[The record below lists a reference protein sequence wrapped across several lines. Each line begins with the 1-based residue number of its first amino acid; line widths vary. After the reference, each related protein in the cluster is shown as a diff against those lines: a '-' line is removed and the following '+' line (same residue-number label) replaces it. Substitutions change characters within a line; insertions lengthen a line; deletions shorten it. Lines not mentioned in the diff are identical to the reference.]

1 MMDAPAT
8 RAAPPRL
15 FRVMAYYVILGGA
28 LLFLV
33 QAAPQVRQLLGTQG
47 LASLAASNP
56 FGEAGASVSDPLS
69 GNPAAGGSWS
79 ALLLAA
85 GCMLGALLIMIPVTW
100 IYMLT
105 RRHRGYEE
113 AVVHSMLILPVAV
126 TGIVMVVQYSLAI
139 AFSLAGI
146 VAAVRFRTTLE
157 DTKDAVYVFLA
168 IGVGVACGVQSLG
181 LALVLSLIFN
191 GVILALWATRFGNPY
206 AAAAAGGIGL
216 ADAQTGQA
224 SAASRRLVGDT
235 ALLDAAAPRDV
246 AEALDRAARFERHLA
261 GERSK
266 KKSKQSNTLVLVS
279 ARELG
284 GAQAAVE
291 AILEEAAAHW
301 KLAEVVHAQ
310 GGGWV
315 LEYLARI
322 APGTE
327 GLLAERLRQAA
338 GAITAVEMRSLK
350 GLKGR
355 A

>member
-1 MMDAPAT
+1 MKDAPAA
-8 RAAPPRL
+8 RPDPARL
-15 FRVMAYYVILGGA
+15 FRVLAYYAILGA
-28 LLFLV
+28 VLFLLV
-33 QAAPQVRQLLGTQG
+33 QAVPQVRQILGMQG

-56 FGEAGASVSDPLS
+56 FGAAGAPVSDPLP
-69 GNPAAGGSWS
+69 GVPAAGSPWDS
-79 ALLLAA
+79 LLFAA
-85 GCMLGALLIMIPVTW
+85 GCMLGALLIMVPVTW

-126 TGIVMVVQYSLAI
+126 TGIVMVVQHSLAI

-157 DTKDAVYVFLA
+157 DTKDAVYIFLA

-191 GVILALWATRFGNPY
+191 AVVLVLWATRFGNPY
-206 AAAAAGGIGL
+206 AAASEGRMGL
-216 ADAQTGQA
+216 AEAQTGQA

-266 KKSKQSNTLVLVS
+266 KKSKQANTLILVS

-291 AILEEAAAHW
+291 TLLEEAAANW
-301 KLAEVVHAQ
+301 KLAEVVDVR

-315 LEYLARI
+315 LEYLARL

-327 GLLAERLRQAA
+327 GPLAERLGQAA
-338 GAITAVEMRSLK
+338 PAITAVEARSLK
-350 GLKGR
+350 GLKSR